1 MVFILSAIGLVFA
14 NDNVGTSSC
23 FTTEDSELQDGGIK
37 IIGYSCKETSLKIPE
52 TIDWKTVV
60 EIGENAFRNKLL
72 TSVSIPSTVQAI
84 DNLAFANNA
93 LTRVEIPEGVTTIW
107 NSAFKKNQLTAL
119 QIPTTLKSIWFDAFR
134 ANKLKKITV
143 PGRINTIEDWAFCDN
158 AELVVEGVSDSLE
171 WDFSK
176 ACFSL
181 KRASLLEDSY
191 AFENEE
197 DENEDENEDE
207 IIVVKAEPVEDE
219 DTEVE
224 IVFDEWIIEENEE
237 DNNFEEDDSGFWEE
251 TQWIE
256 LVPLDK
262 WVMYWDLSDMWVS
275 FWWMWLDTISW
286 MLGGVSILMSIIF
299 YFIAVYF
306 SLLPISMWEIYRKAG
321 KRGWAFLV
329 PVYWTMVYSEIWGLN
344 KWLWAIPWLMLII
357 PLLSFI
363 DAGITS
369 ISTAIIWVVSLIWWI
384 IASYRI
390 AKRYQRNTLCSVLFV
405 IFYWIGIIILWI
417 GKYEYITYKVEEKKE
432 PQKQEPIKPVVATEQ
447 LNNVVEHFVW
457 ADEETPSVPENTAEV
472 WNDTQT
478 TTDISSLE
486 GTPEVNESWEWDNI
500 SETPEVS
507 EVPVDIPN
515 VEDANTWPYEFESP
529 VNDSNPIVNDI
540 PVQDNADSNPQE
552 VIEPQVVENNTEEEK
567 PMLDE
572 PISDLDQLMAHNQ

>member
-23 FTTEDSELQDGGIK
+23 FTTEDSELQDGGVK

-72 TSVSIPSTVQAI
+72 TSVSIPSTVVAI
-84 DNLAFANNA
+84 DNLAFANNE

-134 ANKLKKITV
+134 DNKLKKITV

-158 AELVVEGVSDSLE
+158 AELVVEGVSDTLE

-191 AFENEE
+191 AFEKEDDE
-197 DENEDENEDE
+197 DEM
-207 IIVVKAEPVEDE
+207 VKAAPVKDDDIEGE
-219 DTEVE
+219 E
-224 IVFDEWIIEENEE
+224 VFDEWITEDDEE
-237 DNNFEEDDSGFWEE
+237 DDNFEEDDSDFWVEIK
-251 TQWIE
+251 WIE
-256 LVPLDK
+256 RVPLDK
-262 WVMYWDLSDMWVS
+262 WAIYWNLSDMWVS
-275 FWWMWLDTISW
+275 FWWMWLDTISGV
-286 MLGGVSILMSIIF
+286 LGGASLLMSIIF
-299 YFIAVYF
+299 YFIWLYF
-306 SLLPISMWEIYRKAG
+306 TLLPISMWEIYRKAW

-329 PVYWTMVYSEIWGLN
+329 PIYWTMVYSEIWGLN
-344 KWLWAIPWLMLII
+344 KWIWIIPWLLYLT
-357 PLLSFI
+357 PLLSFV
-363 DAGITS
+363 DAGTSS
-369 ISTAIIWVVSLIWWI
+369 ISVIIIWAISLIWWI

-390 AKRYQRNTLCSVLFV
+390 AKRYQRNTISSVLFV

-417 GKYEYITYKVEEKKE
+417 GKYEYITYKAEEKKE
-432 PQKQEPIKPVVATEQ
+432 PQKQEPIQPVVATEQ

-457 ADEETPSVPENTAEV
+457 ADEENPSVPENTAEV
-472 WNDTQT
+472 WNDTQA

-486 GTPEVNESWEWDNI
+486 ETPEVNESWEGDNI

-507 EVPVDIPN
+507 EVPVDMPN
-515 VEDANTWPYEFESP
+515 VEDTNTWSYEFESP
-529 VNDSNPIVNDI
+529 VNDTPVVDDT
-540 PVQDNADSNPQE
+540 PVQDDTVSNQQE

-567 PMLDE
+567 PMLYE